1 MKKETDINIDALLRD
16 TFLTVV
22 ELRQG
27 TTVRHGMEL
36 YRHCQRQVELVR
48 ERLKD
53 AGFSR
58 ESVEH
63 ITYAQCALLDETVL
77 SRSGMDD
84 GQAIWMKDPL
94 QSHFFNTLQ
103 AGELLYERMKQV
115 LQEPAPAQAVLTCFH
130 RVLLLGF
137 RGRYQDPVAPERDQL
152 ISTLNGLVA
161 PFGVLPETAVLNVP
175 LTGFE
180 IDVVLNENWPHDLPF
195 DSDNIRLHCVPVIN
209 LFPLEADPLHL
220 SPLEN
225 EFLLRPMRIQD
236 GHTEIYS
243 VDNIISSRHTGS
255 QAYVPFSSF
264 RHRGGMLR
272 HDAPERYYHTR
283 VKRGPSGLHDTWLIL
298 GGDAFDADRMLEDE
312 TLSLS
317 LTGTN
322 GHLPRKALQSTL
334 LDRPVHASQNVL
346 RVRNLCA
353 PTQPCYPP
361 ARDRFHWRVL
371 SHLGS
376 NFLSMMDNAE
386 ILRGT
391 LALYDWT
398 ESEMNR
404 RRLEAIVDVQHSL
417 IQRFERG
424 FLLRGVDIQV
434 TLDSNGFAGEG
445 DITLFGELLHRF
457 FALYA
462 DIHLFTQLTL
472 ILQPTGKCLQWT
484 EHHSQRVPG

>member
-1 MKKETDINIDALLRD
+1 MVPGLNRLRPRSVSGPAIVMTVAVVVALCTFIHRKPALLGVEPGSSQQMYWMAGVIAAGVV
-16 TFLTVV
+16 FLIIMGVYHLLNRHAAV
-22 ELRQG
+22 QSFELRRQLAAG
-27 TTVRHGMEL
+27 DDYRAVTTKKADRRH
-36 YRHCQRQVELVR
+36 
-48 ERLKD
+48 
-53 AGFSR
+53 
-58 ESVEH
+58 
-63 ITYAQCALLDETVL
+63 
-77 SRSGMDD
+77 
-84 GQAIWMKDPL
+84 
-94 QSHFFNTLQ
+94 
-103 AGELLYERMKQV
+103 
-115 LQEPAPAQAVLTCFH
+115 PAMVKLAAFL
-130 RVLLLGF
+130 RD
-137 RGRYQDPVAPERDQL
+137 RY
-152 ISTLNGLVA
+152 G
-161 PFGVLPETAVLNVP
+161 PF
-175 LTGFE
+175 
-180 IDVVLNENWPHDLPF
+180 WRRK
-195 DSDNIRLHCVPVIN
+195 IRLHCVPVIN

-298 GGDAFDADRMLEDE
+298 GGDAFDTDRMLEDE

-322 GHLPRKALQSTL
+322 GQLPRKALQSTL
-334 LDRPVHASQNVL
+334 LDTPVHASQNVL

>member
-53 AGFSR
+53 
-58 ESVEH
+58 
-63 ITYAQCALLDETVL
+63 L
-77 SRSGMDD
+77 
-84 GQAIWMKDPL
+84 P
-94 QSHFFNTLQ
+94 FNT
-103 AGELLYERMKQV
+103 
-115 LQEPAPAQAVLTCFH
+115 
-130 RVLLLGF
+130 
-137 RGRYQDPVAPERDQL
+137 
-152 ISTLNGLVA
+152 
-161 PFGVLPETAVLNVP
+161 
-175 LTGFE
+175 
-180 IDVVLNENWPHDLPF
+180 
-195 DSDNIRLHCVPVIN
+195 DNLRLHCVPVIN

-298 GGDAFDADRMLEDE
+298 GGDAFDTDRMLEDE

-322 GHLPRKALQSTL
+322 GQLPRKALQSTL
-334 LDRPVHASQNVL
+334 LDTPVHASQNVL

-353 PTQPCYPP
+353 PTQPC
-361 ARDRFHWRVL
+361 
-371 SHLGS
+371 
-376 NFLSMMDNAE
+376 
-386 ILRGT
+386 
-391 LALYDWT
+391 
-398 ESEMNR
+398 
-404 RRLEAIVDVQHSL
+404 
-417 IQRFERG
+417 
-424 FLLRGVDIQV
+424 
-434 TLDSNGFAGEG
+434 
-445 DITLFGELLHRF
+445 
-457 FALYA
+457 
-462 DIHLFTQLTL
+462 
-472 ILQPTGKCLQWT
+472 
-484 EHHSQRVPG
+484 

>member
-1 MKKETDINIDALLRD
+1 MSVTESKAKT
-16 TFLTVV
+16 
-22 ELRQG
+22 
-27 TTVRHGMEL
+27 
-36 YRHCQRQVELVR
+36 
-48 ERLKD
+48 ERKS
-53 AGFSR
+53 SR
-58 ESVEH
+58 KPAK
-63 ITYAQCALLDETVL
+63 TQETVL
-77 SRSGMDD
+77 SALLAQTEEVSV
-84 GQAIWMKDPL
+84 PL
-94 QSHFFNTLQ
+94 ASLIKSPLNVRTVPYSAESVSELADSIKGVGLLQ
-103 AGELLYERMKQV
+103 NLVVHALPGDRYGVAAG
-115 LQEPAPAQAVLTCFH
+115 
-130 RVLLLGF
+130 
-137 RGRYQDPVAPERDQL
+137 GRRLAALNMLAERDIIQVDWPVRVKVIPQEL
-152 ISTLNGLVA
+152 A
-161 PFGVLPETAVLNVP
+161 TAASI
-175 LTGFE
+175 TGFE